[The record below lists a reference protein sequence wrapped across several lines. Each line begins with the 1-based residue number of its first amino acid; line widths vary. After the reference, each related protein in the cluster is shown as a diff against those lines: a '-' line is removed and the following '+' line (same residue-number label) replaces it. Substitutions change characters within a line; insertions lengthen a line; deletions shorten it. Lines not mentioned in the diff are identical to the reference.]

1 MQKVNQAT
9 CFKFAEMLLA
19 LAKYEGLESDQF
31 KIHSTK
37 LNPIQGICFNFCYH
51 LYCKINLY
59 RTYIELI

>member
-51 LYCKINLY
+51 LYCMINLY

>member
-1 MQKVNQAT
+1 MQKINQAT

-37 LNPIQGICFNFCYH
+37 LNPI
-51 LYCKINLY
+51 
-59 RTYIELI
+59 